1 MAKLKTE
8 KTPASVSQFIAAIPD
23 DVRRADA
30 QAICKTMERITG
42 EKPAMWGPSIVGFGH
57 RKLVYPNGRELDW
70 MVVAFSPRKAATV
83 LYISEGYDGYGELLA
98 RLGKHKTGKAC
109 LYINKLGDVDSKVL
123 EELIERSVR
132 HAKSA

>member
-1 MAKLKTE
+1 MPELKTQ
-8 KTPASVSQFIAAIPD
+8 KTTASVAEFLGAIPD
-23 DVRRADA
+23 DVRQSDA
-30 QAICKTMERITG
+30 KAVCKLLTRITG
-42 EKPAMWGPSIVGFGH
+42 AKPAMWGKAIIGFG
-57 RKLVYPNGRELDW
+57 RRTLVYPNGRTLDW
-70 MVVAFSPRKAATV
+70 MAVGFSPRKANTV
-83 LYISEGYDGYGELLA
+83 LYIHDGPHRTQILA